1 MSKTIEV
8 QYTGVLDEKDRQEK
22 LIEILAEGVFSYLK
36 EEGLL
41 KKDAAKNEK
50 ILRLLG
56 EIEFRTPIPGEDKNE

>member
-41 KKDAAKNEK
+41 KKDATKSEK
-50 ILRLLG
+50 VLRLLG
-56 EIEFRTPIPGEDKNE
+56 EIEFRSPIPDEE